1 MARRKVSSSK
11 VFAQVMTANY
21 EQQVN
26 FPVMVEAG
34 EGHCT
39 GQDHSSCFLRGYF
52 ADAQEPWI
60 QARKHLGGGGDGLH
74 PIGNYEVISLAIW
87 DLITPRTWGE
97 LH

>member
-1 MARRKVSSSK
+1 MARQKVSSSK
-11 VFAQVMTANY
+11 VFAQVMAANY

-34 EGHCT
+34 ESQCT
-39 GQDHSSCFLRGYF
+39 RQAHGACFLRRYF
-52 ADAQEPWI
+52 GHEQELWI
-60 QARKHLGGGGDGLH
+60 QARKHLGGDGLD